1 MIKCPQCGYERKKTD
16 EIISAEECP
25 RCGIIYSK
33 WKQAP
38 VEEST
43 VLEEKAT
50 VKTSGQIRPFD
61 SESTGSGERKIT
73 RIITFIVLAAIVI
86 IGGHYLLN
94 TFLRAKPPQE
104 KPKLNEV
111 VQPLPPSGANENQL
125 YSGAEINS
133 GNAKQRHASEGYI
146 PERESMSASDLFR
159 KNYRSVIIVKTQ
171 KVMGSGFFVNYSGDI
186 VTNKHVL
193 TDLSGAEIRTV
204 SGNTYKIKGIV
215 AEDAGGDLVIAST
228 GTPPSESIPVTL
240 TSNLPEIGEKVIVI
254 GSPLGLE
261 QTLSDGIVSSIRR
274 NQYGVNYI
282 QVTAPVS
289 SGNSGG
295 PLLNMYGEVIGVATF
310 QYRQGQNLNFCVAAG
325 RVVAL
330 QNGTLQNS
338 AMAAATQKELY
349 CYADAR
355 GELHFVDWRTGV
367 QVSRADGSLDREKFQ
382 RYALDIVGGNPMSID
397 PAREAQDALDQNKE
411 KMFKLAFPDKSLDS
425 SSLTSYEQQWWERR
439 QRQFYNQA
447 YNNAVSRKY
456 AAVTKYNYMMKQ
468 FDYYSSRYS
477 RLQ

>member
-1 MIKCPQCGYERKKTD
+1 MIKCPQCGYERKKMD

-38 VEEST
+38 LEQGA
-43 VLEEKAT
+43 VLAEKAA
-50 VKTSGQIRPFD
+50 VKTSGQIRPSD
-61 SESTGSGERKIT
+61 LRSTGSGEHKIT
-73 RIITFIVLAAIVI
+73 RIMTFIGLAAVVI

-104 KPKLNEV
+104 KSKLNEV
-111 VQPLPPSGANENQL
+111 VQSLPPSGADENRL
-125 YSGAEINS
+125 YPGAAINL
-133 GNAKQRHASEGYI
+133 GDAKQQYTSEKYI
-146 PERESMSASDLFR
+146 PQKESMSASDLFR
-159 KNYRSVIIVKTQ
+159 KNYRSVMIVKTQ
-171 KVMGSGFFVNYSGDI
+171 KVMGSGFFINSNGDI

-193 TDLSGAEIRTV
+193 TDLGKAEIKTV
-204 SGNTYKIKGIV
+204 SGNTYKIRGIV
-215 AEDAGGDLVIAST
+215 AEDASGDLVIAST
-228 GTPPSESIPVTL
+228 DTPHSESIPVNL

-254 GSPLGLE
+254 GCPLGLE

-325 RVVAL
+325 RIVAL

-338 AMAAATQKELY
+338 VMAAATQKELY

-367 QVSRADGSLDREKFQ
+367 QVSQADGSLDRERFQ

-397 PAREAQDALDQNKE
+397 PAREAQDVLDQNRE

-425 SSLTSYEQQWWERR
+425 SSLTPYEQQWWERR

-468 FDYYSSRYS
+468 FDYYSSKYS